1 MHFCIIAADAG
12 MASAAELF
20 VFLGL
25 KDVMLFTVTAPL
37 IVMEIIQ
44 AAART
49 SSV

>member
-25 KDVMLFTVTAPL
+25 KDVMLFTVTAQL

-49 SSV
+49 